1 MRLLSFNCF
10 YISLQTKTIKPT
22 TMTKIIKLSIFV
34 AVTVLFIL
42 TSCEKIKENL
52 AVTVP
57 INDRELTFEV
67 GTNPLPSTTY
77 KAPAATAELK
87 VLLDKTFNVNVE
99 AEVEKL
105 GYDMNNIVEFF
116 LSVASIE
123 LVEPIGFN
131 MNEFSNIK
139 VYFDDQ
145 TQLIAQVD
153 KIENGKVKFTIVN
166 GNLLQKLKSD
176 QLHVIIVG
184 DNMPSKRVKL
194 KLKTSYKAKFN
205 LLK

>member
-1 MRLLSFNCF
+1 
-10 YISLQTKTIKPT
+10 
-22 TMTKIIKLSIFV
+22 MTKIIKLSIFV
-34 AVTVLFIL
+34 AVTVLFIF

-67 GTNPLPSTTY
+67 GTNPLPSPTY

-184 DNMPSKRVKL
+184 DNMPSKRVTL